1 MQKTEHITKELK
13 YVTPQRVYWQI
24 IQLVKDVNA
33 FVEFFIIS
41 EEGRRE
47 ELPFTHTEEHNM
59 SATLTN

>member
-1 MQKTEHITKELK
+1 M
-13 YVTPQRVYWQI
+13 TPQRVYWQI

-41 EEGRRE
+41 QEKREE
-47 ELPFTHTEEHNM
+47 ELPFAHTEEHSM